1 MEINLLTVPSIFTNK
16 MCIYIYLWLKVWYGT
31 IFIFGKNLY
40 QRKDVHYSLS
50 HHGTT
55 FVTSNIYSQN
65 DSNFKTADLL
75 LSFMVSSNGLYHLF
89 SFCILCLV
97 LFSVTFK
104 TISIMKS
111 HILDKIKFIF
121 SYFLFYTENGTV
133 QKNNLHAAQNLCH
146 IRR

>member
-1 MEINLLTVPSIFTNK
+1 MFQGDQFTHSSKHFHSHNLYLYLPMVEGLIWYN
-16 MCIYIYLWLKVWYGT
+16 IYFRK
-31 IFIFGKNLY
+31 KNLY

-111 HILDKIKFIF
+111 HILDKI
-121 SYFLFYTENGTV
+121 
-133 QKNNLHAAQNLCH
+133 
-146 IRR
+146 